1 MYIILKWW
9 KKQQKNKPYLW
20 IELQDR
26 GGGGEVI
33 LQVRNSFRVERRGE
47 RPLSPVY
54 SITYIYFPRLAP
66 FVVLFRCYFFF
77 TIAFPGSEHV
87 VGALTQPSRSPRC
100 IRVHIILHYTAC
112 IYIYIYRYACTSVT
126 VFRRLIDYT
135 PLLRRSLRPEHYSD
149 TRKRSKRRPR
159 TFSDGNPDRIIIC

>member
-20 IELQDR
+20 IEL
-26 GGGGEVI
+26 
-33 LQVRNSFRVERRGE
+33 RRRRRSNITSTKFVSGITQ
-47 RPLSPVY
+47 RRTSSLSGLFY
-54 SITYIYFPRLAP
+54 YIYLFSAPRAFCCALQM
-66 FVVLFRCYFFF
+66 LFFF

-100 IRVHIILHYTAC
+100 IRIYIILHYTAC
-112 IYIYIYRYACTSVT
+112 IYIYRYACTSVT